1 MIRLVNLSPY
11 AIDLELGSSGH
22 ADNTVTLNPH
32 TCHTASGLA
41 CGSRRASNMRT
52 TPYPA
57 GGLCDKAR
65 DESAPA
71 YVHAYDHNPANPPI
85 LVTQAD
91 FGCTMHEAQTA

>member
-1 MIRLVNLSPY
+1 MN
-11 AIDLELGSSGH
+11 
-22 ADNTVTLNPH
+22 NK
-32 TCHTASGLA
+32 TCKT
-41 CGSRRASNMRT
+41 CKNWRT
-52 TPYPA
+52 TSYPA